1 MELRQQTSRR
11 GIGLTPMIDVVFLL
25 LIFFMLVS
33 RFERPVSV
41 ELESAFGGVSQGDVP
56 RLVDV
61 EPDAFRLNGVLISDT
76 ELVVRLSDL
85 VSSRDSIVVL
95 RPSGGTNVQRLLDA
109 SQWLNEQGFEQL
121 AVIE

>member
-1 MELRQQTSRR
+1 
-11 GIGLTPMIDVVFLL
+11 MIDVVFLL

-85 VSSRDSIVVL
+85 VSSQDSIVVL

-109 SQWLNEQGFEQL
+109 SQWLN
-121 AVIE
+121 